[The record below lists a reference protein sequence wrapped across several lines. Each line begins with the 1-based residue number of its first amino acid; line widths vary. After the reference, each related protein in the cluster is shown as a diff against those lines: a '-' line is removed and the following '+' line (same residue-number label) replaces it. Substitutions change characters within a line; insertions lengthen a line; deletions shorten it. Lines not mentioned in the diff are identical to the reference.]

1 MSFIQC
7 KNKAEGCGISFHY
20 FLEYLKDMSVGF
32 TEEKLL
38 SFKNHSLLRH
48 QETLA
53 CASGNASA
61 NVHKAC
67 LNDTDF

>member
-7 KNKAEGCGISFHY
+7 ENKAEGCGISFHY
-20 FLEYLKDMSVGF
+20 FLEYLEDTSVGF

-38 SFKNHSLLRH
+38 SFKNRSLLR

-53 CASGNASA
+53 CASENANA

-67 LNDTDF
+67 LNGTDF